1 MGRCLANNCI
11 TRPWGF
17 WWGLKQMKRPEERRE
32 QRIEPIGLTLSN
44 RRWSRRRERKRLR
57 KIEKEWRALRKQ
69 KEPDEGRVLAIAQGY
84 DSEV

>member
-1 MGRCLANNCI
+1 MKKSEEI
-11 TRPWGF
+11 T
-17 WWGLKQMKRPEERRE
+17 KQRGE
-32 QRIEPIGLTLSN
+32 TLSN

-69 KEPDEGRVLAIAQGY
+69 KEPDEGRALAIAHGY